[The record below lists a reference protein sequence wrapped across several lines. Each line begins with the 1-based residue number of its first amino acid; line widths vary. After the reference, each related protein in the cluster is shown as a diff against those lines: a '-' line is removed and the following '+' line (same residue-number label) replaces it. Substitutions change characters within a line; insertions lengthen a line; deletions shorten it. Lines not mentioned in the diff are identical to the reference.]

1 MEYCGT
7 SSQHS
12 ITPFSVGVVELDFD
26 KSTSDGVNIYSLRG
40 DEADFTFLARD
51 TASPYMANRPLL
63 AAGKP
68 ELQMRV
74 SVGAVLTVYAT

>member
-68 ELQMRV
+68 ELREYKCVYV
-74 SVGAVLTVYAT
+74 SVGVV